1 MADYIT
7 IDGGTTNTRISL
19 CSGFRVIETL
29 AFNVG
34 AKKSIDNK
42 AILKDTIKNGI
53 AEILKKNDYCE
64 NDIDVVLVCGMLTCE
79 FGLLELEH
87 ICAPVGMAELHNNIY
102 KCNMKEICDIP
113 FAFIRGVKTECTTIE
128 NSDMMRGEETELM
141 GVFSGDGVYLFPGS
155 HTKIILTDN
164 GKIVESK
171 TMLTGE
177 MISAIAKDTI
187 LSDAVKLH
195 DFEIVKEDLF
205 SGFEY
210 ADKLG
215 MSEALFKVRILKNIF
230 HKTDRELYSFFMG
243 VMVYNEV
250 RYIISKAPKKTV
262 IGGKA
267 KIKEAIG
274 MLLKKYTNTELVVLS
289 NDEVETSTIYGMIK
303 IYENRG

>member
-187 LSDAVKLH
+187 LSDAVKLQ

-267 KIKEAIG
+267 
-274 MLLKKYTNTELVVLS
+274 
-289 NDEVETSTIYGMIK
+289 
-303 IYENRG
+303 